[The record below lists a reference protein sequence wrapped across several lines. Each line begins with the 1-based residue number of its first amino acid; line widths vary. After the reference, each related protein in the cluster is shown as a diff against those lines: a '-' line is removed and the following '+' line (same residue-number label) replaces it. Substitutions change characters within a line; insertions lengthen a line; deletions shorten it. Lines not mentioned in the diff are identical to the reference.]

1 MKKFMISLIAAILV
15 IACAIPAMGLAY
27 TESDLKRVLYKD
39 FHGEDVEMVQECL
52 SNLGYYS
59 GPIDGILHY
68 KS

>member
-39 FHGEDVEMVQECL
+39 FHGEDVEMV
-52 SNLGYYS
+52 
-59 GPIDGILHY
+59 
-68 KS
+68 